1 METTSESDQ
10 DGGITSGEDT
20 SFERSGVD
28 SQGGHADRDRQY
40 SDQQLSGQLSGQY
53 SGSVSGR
60 TSANEAQ
67 MQSNYPFM
75 MPPSYPTMMMQGG
88 GGMVPTSSASAAA
101 AAAAF
106 FSQNS
111 IVKDSDGNA
120 AAGSPLNLQTGS
132 SNERVRVSGL
142 GGEFTP
148 ATAAVLAQTQQRN
161 HSSATASPNLQQPRS
176 SPHLASGSAYPQPA
190 HQTSGAGYGAMAGGQ
205 MVAGQGRFPG
215 ETGSKTDYPPPPKRP
230 LTPYMRYNRQ
240 VNSVDLLPSIKL
252 TNSLCCIL

>member
-28 SQGGHADRDRQY
+28 SQGSRGDRDRQY
-40 SDQQLSGQLSGQY
+40 SDQQY
-53 SGSVSGR
+53 SASV
-60 TSANEAQ
+60 ANKPQ

-75 MPPSYPTMMMQGG
+75 MPPSYPMMMQGG
-88 GGMVPTSSASAAA
+88 GGMIPTSAASAAA
-101 AAAAF
+101 TAAF
-106 FSQNS
+106 FNQNS
-111 IVKDSDGNA
+111 LVKESDGIA

-132 SNERVRVSGL
+132 TNERVRVSGL

-161 HSSATASPNLQQPRS
+161 HSSATASPSLQQPRS
-176 SPHLASGSAYPQPA
+176 SPHLAGSSYPQPA
-190 HQTSGAGYGAMAGGQ
+190 HQTSGGSNLPGYGAMSGGQ
-205 MVAGQGRFPG
+205 MVSGQGRFPG
-215 ETGSKTDYPPPPKRP
+215 EAGSKTDYPPPPKRP

-240 VNSVDLLPSIKL
+240 VKPRL
-252 TNSLCCIL
+252 